1 MTEERM
7 NTGIERD
14 LMQVEA
20 CDGSLEDHFLY
31 SREYKGDGKIY
42 FPRERAETVIMTFE
56 LIIQTIQGLT
66 DEFGERN
73 KKADP
78 FFWSSTN
85 KSITVDQLEELKSYC
100 KKLYYNDKVV
110 LQ

>member
-14 LMQVEA
+14 LMQIES
-20 CDGSLEDHFLY
+20 CDGSLEDQFLY
-31 SREYKGDGKIY
+31 SREYKGYGKIY

-66 DEFGERN
+66 DEFGERR
-73 KKADP
+73 
-78 FFWSSTN
+78 FLSLTN
-85 KSITVDQLEELKSYC
+85 KTITVDQLEELKTYC
-100 KKLYYNDKVV
+100 KKLYYNDQVV

>member
-1 MTEERM
+1 MTLKERKFTPIPSSKLVGRMVNGVPKGTRSYIVAKTRELKEEE
-7 NTGIERD
+7 ERD

-56 LIIQTIQGLT
+56 LL
-66 DEFGERN
+66 D
-73 KKADP
+73 AD
-78 FFWSSTN
+78 
-85 KSITVDQLEELKSYC
+85 TVG
-100 KKLYYNDKVV
+100 
-110 LQ
+110 